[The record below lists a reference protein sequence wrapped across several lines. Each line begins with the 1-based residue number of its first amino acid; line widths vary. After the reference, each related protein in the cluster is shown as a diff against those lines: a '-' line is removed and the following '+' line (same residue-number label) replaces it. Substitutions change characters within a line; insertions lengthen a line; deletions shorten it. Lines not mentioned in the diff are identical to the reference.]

1 MSQGPSL
8 REFDYDLPE
17 ELIAQEPLAQRDSSR
32 LMVLHRDGDLEHRRF
47 HDLPEYLEDGDC
59 LVLNDTRVLPARL
72 LGTREGTGGR
82 VELLLVEATGASE
95 WLVLAKPARGLKPGT
110 GVVFPGGLRAKVLRT
125 GAAGERVVSFS
136 GVPDLMEALKD
147 LGKVP
152 LPPYIRREIQ
162 DPERYQ
168 TVYGCHEGSCAAPT
182 AGLHF
187 TPELLERVR
196 QAGCHVA
203 RVTLHVGP
211 GTFQP
216 VRTERVKDHVMHFER
231 YWVPGETA
239 RAVNEA
245 KRVVAVGTTST
256 RTLEASAQ
264 GGRVAAGEGR
274 TDLFIYPG
282 YHFRVVG
289 ALVTNFH
296 LPRSTLLMLVAAF
309 AGTGRV
315 MEAYREAVRLR
326 YRFFSF
332 GDAMLIL

>member
-8 REFDYDLPE
+8 QEFDYDLPE

-32 LMVLHRDGDLEHRRF
+32 LMVLCQDGHLEHRRF
-47 HDLPEYLEDGDC
+47 SDLPEYLGEGDC

-82 VELLLVEATGASE
+82 VEMLLVEAVGASE

-110 GVVFPGGLRAKVLRT
+110 GVAFPGGLRARVLKT
-125 GAAGERVVSFS
+125 GPAGERVVSFL
-136 GVPDLMEALKD
+136 GVSNVMEALRQV
-147 LGKVP
+147 GQVP
-152 LPPYIRREIQ
+152 LPPYIRRGIK

-168 TVYGCHEGSCAAPT
+168 TVYGCQEGSCAAPT

-196 QAGCHVA
+196 RAGCGVEW
-203 RVTLHVGP
+203 VTLHVGP

-216 VRTERVKDHVMHFER
+216 VRTERVKDHVMHYER
-231 YWVPGETA
+231 YWVPPGTA
-239 RAVNEA
+239 RAVNES
-245 KRVVAVGTTST
+245 KRVVAVGTTPT

-264 GGRVAAGEGR
+264 DGRVNAGEGR

-282 YHFRVVG
+282 YRFRVIG

-309 AGTGRV
+309 AGTERV